1 MSRLKLHAGL
11 LLILLVY
18 FFLATLT
25 SLRIPLSAGPDEA
38 AHFMFARFLAKE
50 GYLPLT
56 PEDRTAAGYKSD
68 QPPLNALAAALIFRG
83 DLNAPPY
90 VKITHDMPRRH
101 LAIPVANI
109 PNWLVLNTED
119 PWVGE
124 ILLWRI
130 GRFMS
135 IIFSGLTLVV
145 VYFIALLIFED
156 SPARYMT
163 ATATVM
169 SLAFIPMFIFISSV
183 FSYENLLG
191 LWLSLFLLT
200 AVYLIKKTEPAWLY
214 LVAGL
219 MVGLAIVTK
228 LSALTT
234 PLALV
239 GMVGLIGWRA
249 GWSKQKLGSRLALS
263 LTGLLVGCGWWFAW
277 IELKL
282 NRVNELGWFSGLLQP
297 ILLADGSDRT
307 SVEISYLLSGGKI
320 GQMVNFADQIS
331 FTEWGERF
339 FRSFWQYD
347 WHFPYLLFLA
357 LIALTALSGVGLIRV
372 WRQKPS
378 ARQWLVVLMFYISIF
393 FILPLVRFFSVEQ
406 TSTAQ
411 GQHVLFPA
419 AGAFAILITWGLS
432 AWFPA
437 RMARPWLGGV
447 LLGLGMAGWSVV
459 QSIQIYQPS
468 LPIRT
473 VPPLMPASAQPA
485 ELDFGPIMLT
495 GYELKGL
502 TTDST
507 CCDPNHLAVEV
518 NLYWLVQEL
527 SQENYLT
534 EISLVDHQEQT
545 QSIWLGHPANGR
557 YPTKAWEPKD
567 TVRDKTWLPL
577 IGLSPGVYTIKLR
590 LIGASGPLVIGDKT
604 SFTLAQLELAKP
616 VLPAQSAQPD
626 RPAFNLWQQGQVA
639 AGLPV
644 FESRSTIQITA
655 SPAVTLSLV
664 GPRQTVWAPDRT
676 GGPTRAFVVDPRW
689 FKGEYCL
696 RIESANQPAWESAP
710 LLFANGEGRLMN
722 PLPSQVTVNANFAN
736 QLMLLGYDLPQ
747 RQIMPGESLPVTINW
762 QALQSMP
769 ADFIMF
775 TRLRDQQGQIW
786 AGYDRKPREN
796 YSTLLWIAGEVVG
809 DSFTLPIKPDTPA
822 GLYYLDIGFYVVV
835 GQAPVSLPL
844 VQNGQMS
851 QVTNVTLG
859 PIKVG
864 HLTGG
869 LKSEAGQPQHKL
881 DQPFGNNLT
890 LLGYTLVDSRGELN
904 KDKESASGSQN
915 LRLTL
920 YWRCEIPP
928 SQDYTTFVH
937 IRNKAN
943 EIVAQ
948 KDQPPLNGAYPTSVW
963 DPGEIVAD
971 EITLPLPAVPPAGTY
986 QVVVGMYDGQT
997 GQRLTVPGNPANE
1010 VKLTD
1015 VVIR

>member
-18 FFLATLT
+18 FSLAIFT
-25 SLRIPLSAGPDEA
+25 SLRTPLSDGPDEV

-56 PEDRTAAGYKSD
+56 PEDRKMAGYKSD
-68 QPPLNALAAALIFRG
+68 QPPLNALFTALVFRG

-90 VKITHDMPRRH
+90 IKLTHDMPRRH
-101 LAIPVANI
+101 LMLPLSII
-109 PNWLVLNTED
+109 SKWLALTTED
-119 PWVGE
+119 PWLGE
-124 ILLWRI
+124 VLLWRV
-130 GRFMS
+130 GRFLS
-135 IIFSGLTLVV
+135 IIFSGFTLVV
-145 VYFIALLIFED
+145 IYFTAWLVFED
-156 SPARYMT
+156 APARHVA

-169 SLAFIPMFIFISSV
+169 SLAFIPLFIFISGV

-191 LWLSLFLLT
+191 VWLSLFLFT
-200 AVYLIKKTEPAWLY
+200 AVYLIKKTEPGWLY

-219 MVGLAIVTK
+219 WVGLAIVTK
-228 LSALTT
+228 LSALTV

-239 GMVGLIGWRA
+239 GLVGFIGWQA
-249 GWSKQKLGSRLALS
+249 GWSKQKLLSRLGLS
-263 LTGLLVGCGWWFAW
+263 LTGLLVGAGWWFAW
-277 IELKL
+277 IELNL
-282 NRVNELGWFSGLLQP
+282 NQVNELGWVAGLLQP
-297 ILLADGSDRT
+297 ILLADGSDPT
-307 SVEISYLLSGGKI
+307 SVEVSYFLSGGKI
-320 GQMVNFADQIS
+320 GQTINFPDQIY
-331 FTEWGERF
+331 FTEWVERF

-347 WHFPYLLFLA
+347 WHFPSLLFQA
-357 LIALTALSGVGLIRV
+357 LLVLTAFIIVGLIRV
-372 WRQKPS
+372 WRRQPS
-378 ARQWLVVLMFYISIF
+378 ARRWLVLLSLYISSF
-393 FILPLVRFFSVEQ
+393 FILPLVRFLVMYQ
-406 TSTAQ
+406 THAGQ

-437 RMARPWLGGV
+437 RTAWPWLGGI
-447 LLGLGMAGWSVV
+447 LLGVGMVGWSMW
-459 QSIQIYQPS
+459 QSIQIYRPP
-468 LPIRT
+468 LPVRII
-473 VPPLMPASAQPA
+473 PPLMPASAQPA
-485 ELDFGPIMLT
+485 ELDFGPMMLT
-495 GYELKGL
+495 GYQLKGL
-502 TTDST
+502 TADST
-507 CCDPNHLAVEV
+507 CCDQNHPAVGV

-534 EISLVDHQEQT
+534 EVSLVDHQGQT
-545 QSIWLGHPANGR
+545 QSLWLGHPANGR

-567 TVRDKTWLPL
+567 TVRDEVWLPL
-577 IGLSPGVYTIKLR
+577 TGLGSGVYTIKLR
-590 LIGASGPLVIGDKT
+590 LIGASGPLAIGDKT
-604 SFTLAQLELAKP
+604 GFTLTPLELVKP

-626 RPAFNLWQQGQVA
+626 QPVFNLWQQGQIA

-664 GPRQTVWAPDRT
+664 GPRQTVWAPDQT
-676 GGPTRAFVVDPRW
+676 GGQTRVFIVDPRW
-689 FKGEYCL
+689 FKGEYRL

-710 LLFANGEGRLMN
+710 LLFANGGGRLTS

-747 RQIMPGESLPVTINW
+747 RQVMPGEGLPVTLNW

-775 TRLRDQQGQIW
+775 TRLRDQQGQVW
-786 AGYDRKPREN
+786 GGYDRKPREV

-809 DSFTLPIKPDTPA
+809 DSFTLRIKPDTPA

-835 GQAPVSLPL
+835 GKAPVSLPL

-851 QVTNVTLG
+851 QVTNITLG

-869 LKSEAGQPQHKL
+869 LKLEAGQPQHKL
-881 DQPFGNNLT
+881 NQLFGNNLT
-890 LLGYTLVDSRGELN
+890 LLGYTLVDSRGESN
-904 KDKESASGSQN
+904 GNKESAQN
-915 LRLTL
+915 FKLTL
-920 YWRCEIPP
+920 YWRCETPP
-928 SQDYTTFVH
+928 PLNYTTFVH
-937 IRNKAN
+937 IRNGAN

-971 EITLPLPAVPPAGTY
+971 EITLPLPVVPPAGTY
-986 QVVVGMYDGQT
+986 QVVVGLYDIQT
-997 GQRLTVPGNPANE
+997 GQRLTVPGNPGNE

-1015 VVIR
+1015 VAIR